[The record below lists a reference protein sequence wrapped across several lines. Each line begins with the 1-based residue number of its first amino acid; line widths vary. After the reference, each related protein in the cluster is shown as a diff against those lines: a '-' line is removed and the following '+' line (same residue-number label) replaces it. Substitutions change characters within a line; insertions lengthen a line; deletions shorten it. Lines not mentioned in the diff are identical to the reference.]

1 MRGATIGMLAL
12 LAFALAGCGSSTHF
26 ADRPRPPTPINLSVY
41 VDDAKVSLSPSSI
54 GAGPAMFII
63 TNQASQAVELT
74 VRRTSGGAAL
84 AATAPINPQATS
96 SVSVDFRP
104 GDYTVGTSRVAHTL
118 SGPTVSSASLHVGK
132 PRANGNGA
140 LLEP

>member
-12 LAFALAGCGSSTHF
+12 LAFAVAGCGSRAHF
-26 ADRPRPPTPINLSVY
+26 ADKARPPTPINLSVY
-41 VDDAKVSLSPSSI
+41 VNDAKLSISPNSI
-54 GAGPAMFII
+54 GAGPVMFII
-63 TNQASQAVELT
+63 TNQASQAVQLT
-74 VRRTSGGAAL
+74 VRRTTAGAAL
-84 AATAPINPQATS
+84 ATTAPINPQATS

-104 GDYTVGTSRVAHTL
+104 GDYTVGASSTANTL
-118 SGPTVSSASLHVGK
+118 SGVKIPSASLHVGK